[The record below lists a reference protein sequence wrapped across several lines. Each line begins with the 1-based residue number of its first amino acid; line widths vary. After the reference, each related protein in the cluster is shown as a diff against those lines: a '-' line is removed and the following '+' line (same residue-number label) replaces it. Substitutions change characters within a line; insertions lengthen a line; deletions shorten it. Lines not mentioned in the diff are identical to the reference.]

1 MHDVLFV
8 FDVGIRASTLEK
20 QSPNRVLHMS
30 VRYELNC
37 EGTRSHPHCHLPT
50 RAHYKMRLHRGSTEH
65 PAIQNFGASRKCGE
79 TRLRKNNVMRNVVKT
94 VS

>member
-8 FDVGIRASTLEK
+8 FDAGICVSTLEE

-30 VRYELNC
+30 VCYELNC

-50 RAHYKMRLHRGSTEH
+50 RGHYKMRLHRGSTVRL
-65 PAIQNFGASRKCGE
+65 QNASKQDCE
-79 TRLRKNNVMRNVVKT
+79 KIML
-94 VS
+94 